1 MGDGLVST
9 SAQGPQVGGGSGFS
23 GLHGHS
29 LTLVVVVTAVVV
41 DVAAGGAT
49 ASVVVISGGGA
60 AGGGVVVVVVVVV
73 VDDGTLERGSTD
85 DDTGLDVLDGAL
97 VIQVDP
103 GFVGSPDC
111 FPEPSRST
119 PSSTPAN
126 ADAATA
132 EPHAAQST
140 RTASSFAGITRTSRG
155 EGFVRDSTGGSTWD
169 KCVG

>member
-1 MGDGLVST
+1 LGVGVT
-9 SAQGPQVGGGSGFS
+9 VGGGG
-23 GLHGHS
+23 G
-29 LTLVVVVTAVVV
+29 
-41 DVAAGGAT
+41 AAGGAT
-49 ASVVVISGGGA
+49 ASVVGSSGGGA
-60 AGGGVVVVVVVVV
+60 AGGVVVVVVVVV
-73 VDDGTLERGSTD
+73 VVDDVGSLELDPTDD
-85 DDTGLDVLDGAL
+85 DDTGLDVLDGGL

-140 RTASSFAGITRTSRG
+140 RTASSFAGSKRHHV
-155 EGFVRDSTGGSTWD
+155 VRDSFETVQVVRPRINALAELNRAIPRWSKIPRTR
-169 KCVG
+169 

>member
-9 SAQGPQVGGGSGFS
+9 SAQAEQVGGGSGLS

-29 LTLVVVVTAVVV
+29 LTLVVVVTAGGDVVC
-41 DVAAGGAT
+41 AGGAT

-73 VDDGTLERGSTD
+73 VDDGGALELESTD
-85 DDTGLDVLDGAL
+85 DDTGLDVLDGGF

-103 GFVGSPDC
+103 GCVGSPDC

-132 EPHAAQST
+132 EPHAAHST
-140 RTASSFAGITRTSRG
+140 RTASSFAAITRTFTWWGIRSRQYRWFDLG
-155 EGFVRDSTGGSTWD
+155 
-169 KCVG
+169 